1 MAVVTGLVGA
11 ALPPGGSAALPPGGS
26 TAWAVALVMLLP
38 PLLAAFAMSW
48 RGPVGTRFV
57 GAQLAGS
64 VSVIAM
70 AAMTFAFGQSS
81 SIDLAVTFGV
91 LTVTASLLYAVFVE
105 RWV

>member
-1 MAVVTGLVGA
+1 MTAFLGA
-11 ALPPGGSAALPPGGS
+11 ALPPGGSATWAL
-26 TAWAVALVMLLP
+26 ALLFLLP
-38 PLLAAFAMSW
+38 PLVAALAMSW

-57 GAQLAGS
+57 GVQLAGA
-64 VSVIAM
+64 VGTLAM
-70 AAMTFAFGQSS
+70 TAMTFAFGQSS

>member
-1 MAVVTGLVGA
+1 MNDLVAAAPTA
-11 ALPPGGSAALPPGGS
+11 ALPPGGSAAWALTLVLLLPPL
-26 TAWAVALVMLLP
+26 AVALVMG
-38 PLLAAFAMSW
+38 W

-57 GAQLAGS
+57 GVQLAGS
-64 VSVIAM
+64 VGAVAM
-70 AAMTFAFGQSS
+70 AVMTFAFGQSS

>member
-1 MAVVTGLVGA
+1 MAVLTATLDA
-11 ALPPGGSAALPPGGS
+11 ALPPGGSFAWALALLFLVPPFVAAL
-26 TAWAVALVMLLP
+26 
-38 PLLAAFAMSW
+38 AMAW
-48 RGPVGTRFV
+48 RGPVGARFV

-64 VSVIAM
+64 VGIVAM
-70 AAMTFAFGQSS
+70 AAASFAFDQAS

>member
-1 MAVVTGLVGA
+1 MTAMLDA
-11 ALPPGGSAALPPGGS
+11 ALPPGGSAAWALALLFLVPPF
-26 TAWAVALVMLLP
+26 VAA
-38 PLLAAFAMSW
+38 LAAAW
-48 RGPVGTRFV
+48 RGPVGARFV

-64 VSVIAM
+64 VGVVAM
-70 AAMTFAFGQSS
+70 AVASFAFGQAS

>member
-1 MAVVTGLVGA
+1 MAVLTGS
-11 ALPPGGSAALPPGGS
+11 LPPGGSAA
-26 TAWAVALVMLLP
+26 WALASLFLLP
-38 PLLAAFAMSW
+38 PLVAALFTAW

-57 GAQLAGS
+57 GVQIAGS
-64 VSVIAM
+64 TGIVVM
-70 AAMTFAFGQSS
+70 TAMTFAFDQPS